1 MEKNKIVSRIKKLLH
16 LADTSK
22 NSNVEE
28 AAAAAAKAQALIEK
42 HRIEQ
47 ALLENDVSP
56 EGIAWKL
63 LVDKGKPENWKV
75 FLTGIL
81 AKVNG
86 CYTVKS
92 PTYTMDGQLWIVGE
106 PLDIDSCQELYS
118 YIVIELNR
126 FCIAEL
132 LNHKVLNKTYPEKAF
147 VDSYYVGAITIV
159 EDRLK
164 KATETAR
171 AEAVSTYSQ
180 SEAQLVKLKT
190 TLDKL
195 DKKAEV
201 AKDFI
206 KNKFS
211 SVNFTSVSL
220 ETKNVDGFKAGQEA
234 AKKLNL
240 DPKRPQLNQ
249 EK

>member
-1 MEKNKIVSRIKKLLH
+1 MDKDKVISKIKKLLH
-16 LADTSK
+16 LADTAK

-42 HRIEQ
+42 HRIEK
-47 ALLENDVSP
+47 ALLESELSSD
-56 EGIAWKL
+56 GISWKL

-75 FLTGIL
+75 FLAGVL

-92 PTYTMDGQLWIVGE
+92 PTYSLDSQLWIVGE
-106 PLDIDSCQELYS
+106 PIDIESCQQLYT
-118 YIVIELNR
+118 YIVNELNR

-132 LNHKVLNKTYPEKAF
+132 LNYKVLNKVYPEKTF
-147 VDSYYVGAITIV
+147 IESYYVGAITIV
-159 EDRLK
+159 EQRLK
-164 KATETAR
+164 EANQSAR
-171 AEAVSTYSQ
+171 AEVASDLSKSESQ
-180 SEAQLVKLKT
+180 LMKLQTALNLLDNKSELAKT
-190 TLDKL
+190 
-195 DKKAEV
+195 
-201 AKDFI
+201 FI

-211 SVNFTSVSL
+211 TVNFTNVSL

-240 DPKRPQLNQ
+240 DPNRPQL
-249 EK
+249 KDK